1 MDNKNIYEIE
11 KTDNKRRKV
20 LKDNKN
26 IELSTEEKCYGCYPI
41 NQPNQLAHMDY
52 GGCLYPENK
61 RRKVLKDTEE
71 TCENETSSKT
81 NINIESNKLYQ
92 YAKETCN
99 KAYSYIDKELSSKC
113 SGCFP
118 TFQPNQTAHMDY
130 GGCLYTDI

>member
-26 IELSTEEKCYGCYPI
+26 IELSTEEKCNGCYPI
-41 NQPNQLAHMDY
+41 NQPNQLAHINY
-52 GGCLYPENK
+52 GECLYSENK
-61 RRKVLKDTEE
+61 RRKVLKNTEE
-71 TCENETSSKT
+71 TCENETSSNT
-81 NINIESNKLYQ
+81 NINIESNKLYE

-99 KAYSYIDKELSSKC
+99 KAYSYIDKELSTKC